1 MGQEFV
7 CLLAHKAHKSNPKT
21 LYKVPVY
28 SAKGSVD
35 MLSAS
40 AVLPS
45 PPWPNKLTFLILSGV
60 YPMLILLYGCENK
73 IMNYHGRE
81 ARVSYNCTYS
91 KTTATPLTIEYC
103 CVCGCVYANQGGSS
117 TDANFTANDAKN
129 LKSF

>member
-1 MGQEFV
+1 MKNLKLNE
-7 CLLAHKAHKSNPKT
+7 
-21 LYKVPVY
+21 
-28 SAKGSVD
+28 
-35 MLSAS
+35 LSKQQMS
-40 AVLPS
+40 QI
-45 PPWPNKLTFLILSGV
+45 TGGH
-60 YPMLILLYGCENK
+60 GCENK